1 MEKLLEIIASGFT
14 GALAA
19 YFFNLLH
26 WNQTEK
32 RRKTEIICSNI
43 LSITDKVEDQS
54 ITYWLSADNS
64 RSPENKKIEISIKSL
79 FRTQSKLIQQISKNP
94 NIEEQ
99 RKNKIKT
106 THDLLFEISTGDYF
120 ESRAKEASPSKC
132 YKISQLSAE
141 MRIALT
147 EQISL

>member
-1 MEKLLEIIASGFT
+1 MEKILEVIAGGFA

-19 YFFNLLH
+19 YLFNLLH

-43 LSITDKVEDQS
+43 LSITDKIEDQA
-54 ITYWLSADNS
+54 ITYWLSVDNS

-79 FRTQSKLIQQISKNP
+79 FRTQAKLIQQTSNNP
-94 NIEEQ
+94 NIDTQ
-99 RKNKIKT
+99 RKEKIKT
-106 THDLLFEISTGDYF
+106 THDMLFEIATGDYF